1 MDLAGYT
8 NQAKLATHKLWYA
21 IPFMIENKLW
31 VGFFKH
37 RLVLSVSLLAAVFI
51 PWSIY
56 EVIRSTPSLFD
67 SSIES
72 KHIAA
77 SFADNVTLDKIFTG
91 SNQYLVMALIHML
104 NVYFSNKTIERLS
117 GVSIDLSLKEM
128 IASQIR
134 NIKVIVRNWFVE
146 LLVGISLYIFI
157 GLFGPDWLVDG
168 MKFLVG
174 SFFLGYIYIDNY
186 NNAFGISIKNSFP
199 IVVQHAGAALTFG
212 IVTKILFLIPFV
224 GVVFSSFICGVAST
238 WYMHTSSDKHVGS
251 EAYAN

>member
-1 MDLAGYT
+1 MNIAGYT
-8 NQAKLATHKLWYA
+8 NQAKLAAQKLWNA

-37 RLVLSVSLLAAVFI
+37 RLVLSVSLLAAIFI

-56 EVIRSTPSLFD
+56 EVIQSNLSLLPSSL
-67 SSIES
+67 
-72 KHIAA
+72 AA
-77 SFADNVTLDKIFTG
+77 TTTTASLADNVSLKKIFTG
-91 SNQYLVMALIHML
+91 SNQYIVMVLIHML

-117 GVSIDLSLKEM
+117 GVSIDLSIKDM

-146 LLVGISLYIFI
+146 LLVGISLSIFI
-157 GLFGPDWLVDG
+157 GIFGPDWLVDG

-199 IVVQHAGAALTFG
+199 IVKHHAGAALTFG
-212 IVTKILFLIPFV
+212 IVTKILLLIPFV

-238 WYMHTSSDKHVGS
+238 WYMHTSSDRHVGS
-251 EAYAN
+251 DAYAN